1 MTFWKNQLTMSGE
14 GRVVRGE
21 WSPTGMPVAPSCAP
35 VGRNRSEAPAAP
47 KRSFGFAEAS
57 VFCFAVALS
66 ARLRSNTLASP
77 SSPPSFALRASE
89 RGASGEG
96 G

>member
-1 MTFWKNQLTMSGE
+1 MEPPGK
-14 GRVVRGE
+14 
-21 WSPTGMPVAPSCAP
+21 PVAPSWTP
-35 VGRNRSEAPAAP
+35 VGRNRSEAI
-47 KRSFGFAEAS
+47 

-77 SSPPSFALRASE
+77 SSPPKG
-89 RGASGEG
+89 GASGEG